1 MLQIRSDDLIF
12 WCRDCGSLSVVMLDS
27 SISLLQPNSVENT
40 KKLVQELIKARKRN
54 SSAMDRVNRME
65 REDFESVELDDRR

>member
-1 MLQIRSDDLIF
+1 MLQIRGDDLIF